1 MHACSGREH
10 TQQSAEWEQ
19 RQRLSDRA
27 AMAGAHAAER
37 GVGAAHQGAQ
47 TRRAGAGTGAR

>member
-1 MHACSGREH
+1 
-10 TQQSAEWEQ
+10 
-19 RQRLSDRA
+19 
-27 AMAGAHAAER
+27 MAGAHAAER